1 MVLKKFFLTGGSGT
15 LGAEILKCQQ
25 EGTTQFT
32 SPTSMECDVRDYE
45 SLYTQIDS
53 SGCCAVIHCAAL
65 TDVKEIE
72 LDATIA
78 CNVNVLGT
86 LNVIKACQDL
96 NKKLVFIS
104 TDYVFDGEKGDYK
117 TTDPI
122 NPVSK
127 YAKTKA
133 AAELLVR
140 SFDNHLVIRTSFF
153 GHEFP
158 YDKAVADQF
167 STKDYVDVVAPIVMM
182 AINNDELGVIHI
194 GTTKSS
200 TYEKALQRNPN
211 VEKIY
216 LKDLDFKIPKDI
228 SLFIGEQL

>member
-15 LGAEILKCQQ
+15 LGMELLRHRS
-25 EGTTQFT
+25 GYTTQFI
-32 SPTSMECDVRDYE
+32 SPTSSECDVRNYE
-45 SLYTQIDS
+45 SLRHQIGS
-53 SGCCAVIHCAAL
+53 SDCCTVIHCAAM

-72 LDATIA
+72 LDATNA
-78 CNVNVLGT
+78 CAVNVLGT
-86 LNVIKACQDL
+86 LNVIKVCQEL

-104 TDYVFDGEKGDYK
+104 TDYVFDGEKGNYK
-117 TTDPI
+117 TADPI

-158 YDKAVADQF
+158 YDKGLADQF
-167 STKDYVDVVAPIVMM
+167 STKDYVDVIAPMILD
-182 AINNDELGVIHI
+182 AIRNDECGVIHI
-194 GTTKSS
+194 GTAKGS
-200 TYEKALQRNPN
+200 TYEKALQRNPD

-216 LKDLDFKIPKDI
+216 LKDLDFKIPKDV
-228 SLFIGEQL
+228 SLFTGERL